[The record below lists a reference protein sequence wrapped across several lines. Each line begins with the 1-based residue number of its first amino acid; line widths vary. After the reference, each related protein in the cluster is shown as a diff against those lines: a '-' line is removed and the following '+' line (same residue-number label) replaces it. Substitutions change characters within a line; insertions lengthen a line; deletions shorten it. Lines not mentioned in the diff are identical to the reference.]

1 METNQPQ
8 EKTPGVKKYVIKYL
22 GENNV
27 ELPTNYSTDI
37 EGEYKLINLIN
48 EPKEN
53 YKLAATNEYAKIY
66 KRKVN
71 IKKKALGKEKFL
83 EKCLNKLMANI
94 FSMKMLLTIAAQ
106 FIIQR
111 CLKKSLKFIQL
122 NIL

>member
-1 METNQPQ
+1 METNQRQ
-8 EKTPGVKKYVIKYL
+8 ERTPVTKKYVIRYL

-27 ELPTNYSTDI
+27 ELPPNYSTDI

-71 IKKKALGKEKFL
+71 IKNLLIIIKYILLNREKI
-83 EKCLNKLMANI
+83 I
-94 FSMKMLLTIAAQ
+94 FKY
-106 FIIQR
+106 
-111 CLKKSLKFIQL
+111 
-122 NIL
+122 